1 MTKLYIAFH
10 SFTCRQRCWRAKKG
24 ISRRDWTHEESG
36 KTSECF
42 EFSWLLDYDETS
54 SAGHR
59 VCSSWRPETMANT
72 KEATGNIYNLLL
84 TMFLDVIQWLVSYCN
99 WAMVNKIETNIKH
112 TITVKQLKNISL
124 KSYIKLWKLKI
135 WVKQHFEVIPS
146 ELWSHKKP
154 VSDMHVIGGVST
166 CLEEIVGSNTV
177 EASGLLLG
185 ILYDCFF
192 FANKLFM
199 AVKLTFIINLNFVSK
214 LSSLNWMDGSH
225 LLN

>member
-1 MTKLYIAFH
+1 MKRLKNINNYELLSTCKYKFSSIVCLRTRCSHLNVDRDVLTAYFIRRCYRLVTRHHNYVAWWSAWLVDFGRYKIFRQECPLLVHYDLYFSLNCCYVGMTKLYIAFH

-112 TITVKQLKNISL
+112 TITVK
-124 KSYIKLWKLKI
+124 KLK
-135 WVKQHFEVIPS
+135 KYH
-146 ELWSHKKP
+146 
-154 VSDMHVIGGVST
+154 
-166 CLEEIVGSNTV
+166 
-177 EASGLLLG
+177 
-185 ILYDCFF
+185 
-192 FANKLFM
+192 
-199 AVKLTFIINLNFVSK
+199 
-214 LSSLNWMDGSH
+214 
-225 LLN
+225 